1 MGYSKK
7 DVLDVATKLGRLVNG
22 GVVGYYAGGK
32 TSEVMSSTLPD
43 EIVKVVE
50 SHKNIQL
57 GASLAQSFIPG
68 ASFLASSAA
77 VASLWKMYYD
87 INGVLGIK
95 ISENVGKSLTSAI
108 VTNLSSSAAQMG
120 ATFVSEG
127 AKFVPGVGWLASA
140 AISTV
145 TTTAIIYGSAFLY
158 LNALIKMYEAEGKF
172 DINYLEASIEDDDI
186 DEDNYED
193 ETANEGGVSLTC
205 SNVKIIK
212 QAIADNLGLE
222 LEDITST
229 DNLEDDLNADD
240 DDKQS
245 IIDDL
250 EVEFDISISKDASD
264 FIFVDDFIECIT
276 GESIWDE
283 DDKYDGEDD
292 NLYEMDNETIERFNA
307 FYKSYV
313 NDEYKDMEVSK
324 LASMFENEAENCKSD
339 VIKSQYYC
347 IAAVSR
353 IEFYLKEWF
362 DNSFESYPESEDVNE
377 LNRKCIIEGIN
388 DISKSRELL
397 PEDKEYYLINSI
409 LDMLNDFFVECK
421 DSKDDFVKKYG
432 NVDEECKDFDD
443 SMFNMDWVLGTF
455 KKVYNAILMG
465 FDINQSD
472 KSTCSDSEQEYLEE
486 LKDILSDGEI
496 SPRERRLLDKIR
508 VKLGISEERVQELE
522 APLTKP
528 QLTEDEQEYLDMY
541 REYAEKGEIT
551 EKERRRLDKFAAA
564 MRISEERAN
573 EIEQL
578 C

>member
-1 MGYSKK
+1 MARDIIEKCPHCGTKVRGEIEQTFKRKVTRGTVKK
-7 DVLDVATKLGRLVNG
+7 GSMMAT
-22 GVVGYYAGGK
+22 
-32 TSEVMSSTLPD
+32 
-43 EIVKVVE
+43 
-50 SHKNIQL
+50 
-57 GASLAQSFIPG
+57 GAAIGSIIPG
-68 ASFLASSAA
+68 AGTLAGATIGAA
-77 VASLWKMYYD
+77 VGIVAGALMDDHVSKVSDDLEDVFFDNATFNFCCPDCGHSWK
-87 INGVLGIK
+87 
-95 ISENVGKSLTSAI
+95 SEYSNNNKDCEYRPVNQDDDDNEGLVPLTS
-108 VTNLSSSAAQMG
+108 
-120 ATFVSEG
+120 
-127 AKFVPGVGWLASA
+127 
-140 AISTV
+140 STV
-145 TTTAIIYGSAFLY
+145 Q
-158 LNALIKMYEAEGKF
+158 K
-172 DINYLEASIEDDDI
+172 
-186 DEDNYED
+186 
-193 ETANEGGVSLTC
+193 
-205 SNVKIIK
+205 IK
-212 QAIADNLGLE
+212 QIISDNTSIN
-222 LEDITST
+222 LEDIVST
-229 DNLEDDLNADD
+229 DYLEDDLAADD
-240 DDKQS
+240 EEKQN
-245 IIDDL
+245 IIDEL
-250 EVEFDISISKDASD
+250 ESEFGISITKDADD
-264 FIFVDDFIECIT
+264 FTFVDDFIECVT

-313 NDEYKDMEVSK
+313 NEEYKDMEVSK

-508 VKLGISEERVQELE
+508 VKLGISEERAQELE
-522 APLTKP
+522 ASLAKP
-528 QLTEDEQEYLDMY
+528 QLTDDEQEYLDEL
-541 REYAEKGEIT
+541 RSFLEDDAEIT
-551 EKERRRLDKFAAA
+551 PRERKMLDRIRQKLG
-564 MRISEERAN
+564 ISEERAK
-573 EIEQL
+573 EIEKMI
-578 C
+578 